1 MGMDL
6 FYYDIGIKVI
16 GLLLLL
22 LLLLYCFMDII
33 DYSLVFMIVYLWYC
47 IIICIV

>member
-1 MGMDL
+1 MGL

-16 GLLLLL
+16 ELL
-22 LLLLYCFMDII
+22 II
-33 DYSLVFMIVYLWYC
+33 SIKQYNNNNDCSLVFIIVYLWYC